1 MPFRHLIRFAPD
13 GSTQW
18 LAQDRT
24 RRVLAGPLSGLP
36 DEQAEE
42 VVVLLP
48 SETVTLL
55 PAPRV
60 AKQRRQLEQAVP
72 FAIEENLATP
82 VEQCRIAIADGG
94 SPDQVIAAVIGNARL
109 AGFIETLK
117 AAGIAAD
124 RVLPESWLL
133 PDSETEATL
142 LLDGRRAVLRHA
154 QAGALAGDA
163 TGELPQWLA
172 WLAPQWPTSKQLV
185 CVGETAALSNP
196 LLENSPIALR
206 RKAVET
212 PLAYLAQRLDQAPEL
227 NLLGGTFAPRKA
239 GRGSALWRI
248 AAMVAGIASLLLL
261 GQTALET
268 MQLKHRHAAQRLE
281 MESVLRQA
289 LPGVTRI
296 VDPKAQ
302 LLGELSRRQGAGGGE
317 GVLTMLGAIAPVMSG
332 SGRYTLDGMDYRG
345 GTLDITLRTDAV
357 ATLDSLRE
365 TLAALPGFTVELV
378 AVTPGGG
385 GVEGKLR
392 LRRGG
397 T

>member
-18 LAQDRT
+18 LAQDRNG
-24 RRVLAGPLSGLP
+24 RVLAGPMAGLP
-36 DEQAEE
+36 TAQAED

-48 SETVTLL
+48 SETVSLL

-60 AKQRRQLEQAVP
+60 AKQQRQLEQAVP

-82 VEQCRIAIADGG
+82 VEQCRVAIADAG
-94 SPDQVIAAVIGNARL
+94 SPEQVTAAVIGNARL
-109 AGFIETLK
+109 AGFVERLN

-124 RVLPESWLL
+124 RFVPESWLL
-133 PDSETEATL
+133 PVSDAEATL
-142 LLDGRRAVLRHA
+142 LLDGQRAVLRHA

-163 TGELPQWLA
+163 MGELPQWLA
-172 WLAPQWPTSKQLV
+172 WLAPQWPAGRQLV
-185 CVGETAALSNP
+185 CVGEAAALSDP
-196 LLENSPIALR
+196 LLEDSRIALR
-206 RKAVET
+206 REAVVS
-212 PLAYLAQRLDQAPEL
+212 PLAYLAKRLDQVPEL

-239 GRGSALWRI
+239 GRGRALWRI
-248 AAMVAGIASLLLL
+248 AAIVAGVAAALLL

-268 MQLKHRHAAQRLE
+268 AQLKRRHAAQRLE
-281 MESVLRQA
+281 METVLRQA
-289 LPGVTRI
+289 LPGVARI

-302 LLGELSRRQGAGGGE
+302 LLGELSRRQGAGGE
-317 GVLTMLGAIAPVMSG
+317 GVLTMLGAIAPVISG

-365 TLAALPGFTVELV
+365 TLAALPGFAVELI

-392 LRRGG
+392 LRRSGA
-397 T
+397 